1 MQDMKKILRK
11 NNNKMTAWV
20 VQTLQKDQII
30 SGPCP
35 AYQAYSQKHC
45 AYAGLCVFS
54 LLWKLFLLCDSA
66 VKTMF

>member
-1 MQDMKKILRK
+1 
-11 NNNKMTAWV
+11 MTAWV